1 MQSRT
6 AVKMERLG
14 NTIPVNRSTSGLDT
28 FILSLLQTSFQ
39 SCLMA
44 ELVSPKNGE
53 WPREKKKCAEIP
65 TKVPTGYSML
75 IGLGHGCFRTK

>member
-1 MQSRT
+1 
-6 AVKMERLG
+6 MERLG

-53 WPREKKKCAEIP
+53 WPSEKKSVLKFPQKFPQAIP
-65 TKVPTGYSML
+65 
-75 IGLGHGCFRTK
+75 C